1 MGKALADA
9 RATRKNILIFFV
21 AKGNRVATK
30 YETEYFVSPSV
41 RPIMDKFI
49 PVKVDF
55 PTNTKQAYALGVFG
69 AGTIAVTDALGAKLT
84 SIGTIPPSPE
94 ELAKQ
99 LDAVK

>member
-49 PVKVDF
+49 PV
-55 PTNTKQAYALGVFG
+55 
-69 AGTIAVTDALGAKLT
+69 
-84 SIGTIPPSPE
+84 
-94 ELAKQ
+94 
-99 LDAVK
+99 